1 MSRPM
6 SSPNGRRPLPA
17 LQETLSAEHAAV
29 HVYAVLGG
37 RVSRDSDPIAAERLR
52 AAYEA
57 HRARR
62 DQLRSVI
69 ADLGKDPVVAAAG
82 YRVDART
89 RDAVELLRVA
99 RITEDRCAAVY
110 AQLVASSTGAHRRW
124 AIAALTDSAVRVLAL
139 GGAAVTYPG
148 AVELERRS

>member
-1 MSRPM
+1 MTWAR
-6 SSPNGRRPLPA
+6 GDEHRPLPA
-17 LQETLSAEHAAV
+17 LQETLAAEHAAV

-37 RVSRDSDPIAAERLR
+37 RVSAVTDPVTADRLR

-62 DQLRSVI
+62 DQLRSTI
-69 ADLGKDPVVAAAG
+69 ADLDEEPVAAAAA

-89 RDAVELLRVA
+89 RDAGDLLEVA
-99 RITEDRCAAVY
+99 RTTEDRCASVY
-110 AQLVASSTGAHRRW
+110 AQLVASSSGSHRRW
-124 AIAALTDSAVRVLAL
+124 AIAALTDAAVRVLSL
-139 GGAAVTYPG
+139 GGAADVYPG